1 MGRGAYFA
9 SQSCKGHHGLPF
21 PKWQTELARSAMQT
35 CPWCFGVVNG
45 STFAAGVMAGRSGWY
60 PLSCTSSP
68 EGQLFNS
75 GVLQTSGR
83 CCRQRFNRLAGVHVP
98 LFRIRIVCFVSPS
111 TAVLV
116 SSCNA
121 KEPRSRRSA
130 RRWFFPCRRHHGL
143 TGTGGCWIASPCL
156 RLRERLLVSNL
167 LTQVSRTSL
176 HDDM

>member
-121 KEPRSRRSA
+121 KEPHHRPILFPASDRKLHVSREVGHCQSNMKSHVQA
-130 RRWFFPCRRHHGL
+130 NSTKVAAQEH
-143 TGTGGCWIASPCL
+143 ASPSDCPP
-156 RLRERLLVSNL
+156 
-167 LTQVSRTSL
+167 Q
-176 HDDM
+176 